1 MLTELHIENLGVIE
15 SVTVSLESGL
25 VAVTGETGAGKTMI
39 VEAIALLMGG
49 RADSSIVRSG
59 ASEARVDGR
68 FIDGE
73 GERIVSRV
81 IPLEGRSRAYIN
93 GRLATV
99 AQLAEFGASAVDI
112 HGQHAHQGL
121 LSAADQR
128 DALDEFGDVDLSE
141 MLAARE
147 QLTEID
153 ATLAALGGDERARA
167 REIDLLRFQVAEIDA
182 AAIRD
187 RGEDIELERLEEVL
201 ASATAIREGGVAAV
215 DVVSDD
221 DGVVD
226 MVGRAISA
234 LGISSVFDEAVDR
247 LRAVQHELAD
257 VASSVRAVVEES
269 EENPH
274 QLEWVRS
281 RRQLLI
287 DLRRKYGDTLEEVIA
302 FGHRTHER
310 LAELEGYEARAATVE
325 AERAA
330 AMTALANAQAK
341 VSRARREAAPRLA
354 RAVEGHLRR
363 LAMPHAVVEISVEGD
378 AGEQVTVLLSANPG
392 SPPQPLA
399 KIASGGEL
407 ARTMLAL
414 RLVLSSGPPTAVFDE
429 VDAGIGGEAAVAV
442 AEALRSLSAH
452 RQVLVVTHLPQVA
465 AVAAAHLLVR
475 KTVRDGTTSAEVEAL
490 STDQRV
496 SEVARMLS
504 GGLAEAAALEH
515 ARELLKASQ
524 APRKSR
530 R

>member
-15 SVTVSLESGL
+15 SVTVSLDSGL

-49 RADSSIVRSG
+49 RADSSVVRAG
-59 ASEARVDGR
+59 AVEARVDGR
-68 FIDGE
+68 FIDDT
-73 GERIVSRV
+73 GERIISRV
-81 IPLEGRSRAYIN
+81 IPVEGRSRAYID

-99 AQLAEFGASAVDI
+99 AQLAEFGSSAVDI

-128 DALDEFGDVDLSE
+128 DALDEFGAIDLSE
-141 MLAARE
+141 MRRARE

-153 ATLAALGGDERARA
+153 AALAALGGDERARA
-167 REIDLLRFQVAEIDA
+167 REIDLLRFQVGEIDA

-187 RGEDIELERLEEVL
+187 AAEDSELERLEEVL
-201 ASATAIREGGVAAV
+201 ASATAIREAGVAAV
-215 DVVSDD
+215 DMVSDD
-221 DGVVD
+221 EGVVD
-226 MVGRAISA
+226 VIGRAIST
-234 LGISSVFDEAVDR
+234 LGVSSAFDDVVDR
-247 LRAVQHELAD
+247 LRATQHELAD
-257 VASSVRAVVEES
+257 IAATVRSVVEES
-269 EENPH
+269 EENPD
-274 QLEWVRS
+274 QLERVRS

-302 FGHRTHER
+302 FGNRSRER
-310 LAELEGYEARAATVE
+310 LAELEEYEARASTVE
-325 AERAA
+325 AERAS
-330 AMTALANAQAK
+330 AMAALAHAQAT

-363 LAMPHAVVEISVEGD
+363 LAMPHAAVEISVEGD
-378 AGEQVTVLLSANPG
+378 AGELVTFLLSANPG
-392 SPPQPLA
+392 SAPQPLA

-442 AEALRSLSAH
+442 AEALRALSTH

-465 AVAAAHLLVR
+465 AVATTHVFVR
-475 KTVRDGTTSAEVEAL
+475 KTVRDGSTSTAVGAL
-490 STDQRV
+490 SADQRV

-504 GGLAEAAALEH
+504 GGLAEAAAQEH

-524 APRKSR
+524 GPPEAR